1 MSQLHTW
8 QPATQYVVLRTPSE
22 VHWKIL
28 TREPMLSGSI
38 RILQLKI
45 KTFQCYEVKRNSDNM
60 QLPQNELSVLCYW
73 FMTSGQTPSPKI
85 PYIYI
90 YIHTLHILVNFDPNG
105 VPMVHTEW
113 PRYVTKTINII
124 CAVHLKNCEGWWS
137 SSCQSSMV
145 EHRQLK
151 PGALG
156 SHPGNC
162 GLFVCFCIKMLLL
175 NHYYSNLRMT
185 QFNVKNWILG
195 VYRESN
201 ST

>member
-1 MSQLHTW
+1 MRWKGIETTCSCHKMSCQCSATDSW
-8 QPATQYVVLRTPSE
+8 QVDKHQA
-22 VHWKIL
+22 
-28 TREPMLSGSI
+28 
-38 RILQLKI
+38 
-45 KTFQCYEVKRNSDNM
+45 
-60 QLPQNELSVLCYW
+60 
-73 FMTSGQTPSPKI
+73 PKSH
-85 PYIYI
+85 IYI
-90 YIHTLHILVNFDPNG
+90 YIHVHTLHILVNFDPNG
-105 VPMVHTEW
+105 VPTAHTEW

-124 CAVHLKNCEGWWS
+124 CAVHLKNCEGWWLS
-137 SSCQSSMV
+137 TCHGSMV
-145 EHRQLK
+145 EHWQLK

-156 SHPGNC
+156 SHPSNC